1 MTEKSNNQIW
11 EQIHKLQEE
20 RESVKPESRKGKDIQ
35 LQINALFWVLH
46 KEYAAQT
53 WLYAFQSSDED

>member
-20 RESVKPESRKGKDIQ
+20 RKSVKPESRKGKDIQ
-35 LQINALFWVLH
+35 LQINALYWVLH
-46 KEYAAQT
+46 EEYAAHT
-53 WLYAFQSSDED
+53 WFDAFWSSDEV